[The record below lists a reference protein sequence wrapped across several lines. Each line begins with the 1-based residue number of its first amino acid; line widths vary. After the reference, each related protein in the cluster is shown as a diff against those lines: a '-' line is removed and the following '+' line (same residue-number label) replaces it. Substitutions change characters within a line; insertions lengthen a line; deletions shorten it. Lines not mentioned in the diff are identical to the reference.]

1 MAVINSARCRFL
13 LHTLYMSITGQIFW
27 IVILSLVV
35 ASIAW
40 TVTQEKIFEEPRNF
54 ARRKSE
60 TAKSIWVRKFCYVW
74 TCEYCFSHWVTLLVL
89 FMTGFQI
96 LFDDWRGYVLAF
108 FLLPWV
114 ANQWMSLYRMLR
126 VDIKHEN
133 ALAEEVIKDVN
144 GK

>member
-1 MAVINSARCRFL
+1 MGV
-13 LHTLYMSITGQIFW
+13 QIYW
-27 IVILSLVV
+27 IVILSLIV

-54 ARRKSE
+54 AKRKSE
-60 TAKSIWVRKFCYVW
+60 ESSSLFVRKFCYVW

-89 FMTGFQI
+89 IVTGFQV
-96 LFDDWRGYVLAF
+96 LFEDWRGYVLAF

-133 ALAEEVIKDVN
+133 LLAEQVKDQN
-144 GK
+144 GKDP

>member
-1 MAVINSARCRFL
+1 MTIGVE
-13 LHTLYMSITGQIFW
+13 IFW
-27 IVILSLVV
+27 MIILSMIV

-54 ARRKSE
+54 AKRKSE
-60 TAKSIWVRKFCYVW
+60 ESSNVLVRKFCYIW

-89 FMTGFQI
+89 IVTGFQV
-96 LFDDWRGYVLAF
+96 LFEDWRGYVLAF
-108 FLLPWV
+108 FLLPWI

-133 ALAEEVIKDVN
+133 LLAEKVKKDN
-144 GK
+144 GKR